1 MDTNTNCN
9 HITPIPSINEDE
21 RDILFGIINRFIG
34 YFTRDSQRQSQNDP
48 ESEYPFVPMDTRQVY
63 DQLKF
68 VHGFLTDSRQSASAP
83 LSFLDIGCGIGNVL
97 LFAELMEFTVSGL
110 EKDEYPFTI
119 AAKLIGQEKVV
130 QQDIWEYDRYQ
141 TFDVIYYFRPF
152 HEGNLQRRFERF
164 IEDQLK
170 PGGVL
175 IANRKM
181 DQGIDADPRFCR
193 LHPDLPIWQKA

>member
-1 MDTNTNCN
+1 MENKTNFN
-9 HITPIPSINEDE
+9 HTTPINDDE
-21 RDILFGIINRFIG
+21 RDIFFGIINRFIG

-48 ESEYPFVPMDTRQVY
+48 ESEYSFVPMDTRQVY
-63 DQLKF
+63 NQLQF
-68 VHGFLTDSRQSASAP
+68 VHGFLTGSRQGASEP

-97 LFAELMEFTVSGL
+97 LIAELMEFKVKGL

-119 AAKLIGQEKVV
+119 AAKLIGHEQVV
-130 QQDIWEYDRYQ
+130 QQDIWEYDLYH

-170 PGGVL
+170 SGGVL

-181 DQGIDADPRFCR
+181 DGSIDTDPRFCR
-193 LHPDLPIWQKA
+193 LHPNLPVWRKA

>member
-1 MDTNTNCN
+1 MPDQTHTS
-9 HITPIPSINEDE
+9 TPPDDDE
-21 RDILFGIINRFIG
+21 RDILFGIINRFLG
-34 YFTRDSQRQSQNDP
+34 YFTRDSQRESQNDP

-63 DQLKF
+63 EQIKF
-68 VHGFLTDSRQSASAP
+68 VRDLLADAKPEATH

-97 LFAELMEFTVSGL
+97 LVAELMDFEVAGL
-110 EKDEYPFTI
+110 EKDDYPFTI
-119 AAKLIGQEKVV
+119 AAKLIGDDKVV
-130 QQDIWEYDRYQ
+130 KQDIWEYDHYH

-170 PGGVL
+170 TGGVL

-181 DQGIDADPRFCR
+181 DLGIDADPRFGR
-193 LHPDLPIWQKA
+193 LHPTLPIWQKA

>member
-1 MDTNTNCN
+1 MPDKN
-9 HITPIPSINEDE
+9 HIATPPNEDE

-68 VHGFLTDSRQSASAP
+68 VRDLLLDSTHTAGP

-97 LFAELMEFTVSGL
+97 LVAEMMDFEVAGL
-110 EKDEYPFTI
+110 EKDNYPFTI

-130 QQDIWEYDRYQ
+130 KQDIWEYDHYH
-141 TFDVIYYFRPF
+141 TFDVTYYFRPF
-152 HEGNLQRRFERF
+152 HDGNLERRFERF
-164 IEDQLK
+164 IEDHLK
-170 PGGVL
+170 SGGVL

-181 DQGIDADPRFCR
+181 DQGIDSDPRFSR
-193 LHPDLPIWQKA
+193 LHPTLPIWQKA

>member
-1 MDTNTNCN
+1 MDTNNNCN
-9 HITPIPSINEDE
+9 SIPPVSDDE
-21 RDILFGIINRFIG
+21 RDIFFGIINRFIG

-63 DQLKF
+63 DQLRF
-68 VHGFLTDSRQSASAP
+68 VHTFLTNSDSEQLANEP

-97 LFAELMEFTVSGL
+97 LVAEMMEFSVEGL
-110 EKDEYPFTI
+110 EKDEYPFSV

-130 QQDIWEYDRYQ
+130 QSDIWEYDHYH

-152 HEGNLQRRFERF
+152 HEGNLERRFERF

-170 PGGVL
+170 PGGIL

-181 DQGIDADPRFCR
+181 DNSIESDPRFCR
-193 LHPDLPIWQKA
+193 LHPEMPIWQKA